1 LITEAKQMSD
11 HETFS
16 YEGKIFYENSN
27 DQDTIFCGLEK
38 LKNKTFLSIYVTI
51 IVYLDEIKMAFIEI
65 KATCRSF

>member
-1 LITEAKQMSD
+1 MITEAKQMSD

-16 YEGKIFYENSN
+16 YEGKIFY